1 VIAAGARKQ
10 KKEEEGYQSLFSTLK
25 FSLDTA

>member
-10 KKEEEGYQSLFSTLK
+10 KKEEYQSSFSTLK